1 MTTKTPHPV
10 DKHVGSRVRMRRLM
24 LGMSQGKL
32 AAELGVTFQ
41 QVQKYEG
48 GTDRISASRL
58 MAMSQALQVPVPFFF
73 EGAPHVTGGGTS
85 AGAPSPAYLSD
96 FLASPDGLKLA
107 RAFIQIGDAKLARR
121 FVRLV
126 EELAGASAA

>member
-10 DKHVGSRVRMRRLM
+10 DKHVGSRVRTRRLM

-32 AAELGVTFQ
+32 AAQLGVTFQ
-41 QVQKYEG
+41 QVQKYER

-58 MAMSQALQVPVPFFF
+58 LAMSQALQVPVPFFF
-73 EGAPHVTGGGTS
+73 EGIPHVTGSATS

-96 FLASPDGLKLA
+96 FLTSPDGLKLA
-107 RAFIQIGDAKLARR
+107 RAFIRIGDARLARR

-126 EELAGASAA
+126 EELADASAA

>member
-10 DKHVGSRVRMRRLM
+10 DRHVGSRVRMRRLM

-41 QVQKYEG
+41 QVQKYER

-58 MAMSQALQVPVPFFF
+58 QAMSQALQVPVPFFF
-73 EGAPHVTGGGTS
+73 EGAPHVTGTAPS

-107 RAFIQIGDAKLARR
+107 RAFIRIGDAKLARR

-126 EELAGASAA
+126 EQLADTSAA